1 MNGYRILREVCNML
15 KLSRRA
21 IQGYEKIG
29 LIKPTAKN
37 KYGHLLYDEQTV
49 NQIAGIQYCQKLGL
63 GLKEILA
70 LTKGK
75 QQDVCEK
82 LEDHLVNLEIKK
94 DELDYLIN
102 KTDEI
107 IEAMQNS
114 NDNFLDVIYE
124 KIKEDL
130 YK

>member
-1 MNGYRILREVCNML
+1 MNGYRTLREVCNML

-29 LIKPTAKN
+29 LIKPTVKN

-49 NQIAGIQYCQKLGL
+49 NQIAGIRYCQKLGL
-63 GLKEILA
+63 ELKEILA
-70 LTKGK
+70 LTNGE
-75 QQDVCEK
+75 QRDVCEK
-82 LEDHLVNLEIKK
+82 LEDHLMNLEIKK

-107 IEAMQNS
+107 IEAMKNS
-114 NDNFLDVIYE
+114 NNNFLDVIYE

>member
-1 MNGYRILREVCNML
+1 MNGYRTLKEVCNML

-29 LIKPTAKN
+29 LINPTAKN

-70 LTKGK
+70 LTKED
-75 QQDVCEK
+75 QQHVCDK
-82 LEDHLVNLEIKK
+82 LEDQLIDLEIKK

-107 IEAMQNS
+107 IEAMQN
-114 NDNFLDVIYE
+114 NNGNLLNIIYE
-124 KIKEDL
+124 KIMEDL